1 MPLLKNIKRIT
12 VNNYMAMYLMTEK
25 NKIIFSKYKLSTLTQ
40 EKLDN
45 LNISVPI
52 KNTECGFKA
61 FHKEY
66 FRPE

>member
-1 MPLLKNIKRIT
+1 
-12 VNNYMAMYLMTEK
+12 MYLMIEK

-52 KNTECGFKA
+52 KNTKCGFKA